1 MFRPRIIP
9 CLLLK
14 EKGLVK
20 TIQFK
25 DPRYIGDPINAVRI
39 FNDKE
44 ADELIFLDIMA
55 SRGGGFLGLRRQ
67 PPIAFELI
75 TKISRECMMPL
86 SYGGG
91 ITTIEEIKKLF
102 GIGVEKV
109 IINTQATENYGF
121 IGEASEIFGNQSIIV
136 SIDVKKN
143 PLGKYEVFI
152 RGGTKATG
160 KDPVQFARD
169 MAAMG
174 AGELMIN
181 SIDQDGMMT
190 GYDVGLIK
198 TISNAVSVPVIAC
211 GGAGKIEDLFDAYQN
226 GHASAMAAGSMF
238 VFHGRKRAVLINYP
252 TRSELETIFSDTVR
266 IP

>member
-55 SRGGGFLGLRRQ
+55 SRGGGFFGLRKQ
-67 PPIAFELI
+67 APIAFEMI
-75 TKISRECMMPL
+75 AKISGECMMPL

-91 ITTIEEIKKLF
+91 ITTIDEIKKLF

-109 IINTQATENYGF
+109 IINTQAAENPGL
-121 IGEASEIFGNQSIIV
+121 IREASEMFGNQSIIV
-136 SIDVKKN
+136 SIDAKKTSQGN
-143 PLGKYEVFI
+143 YEVFM

-160 KDPVQFARD
+160 KDPVEFARD
-169 MAAMG
+169 MAAQG

-181 SIDQDGMMT
+181 SIDQDGMMA
-190 GYDVGLIK
+190 GYDIGLIK
-198 TISNAVSVPVIAC
+198 AVADAVSVPVIAC
-211 GGAGKIEDLFDAYQN
+211 GGAGNIEDLSDAYLN

-238 VFHGRKRAVLINYP
+238 VFHGRKRAVLITYP
-252 TRSELETIFSDTVR
+252 TRSELEAIFSKR
-266 IP
+266 GSER